1 MALSLAACGGSPSG
15 VPKAA
20 GESTVQGEAG
30 DSEKSGEGQTIEMW
44 TQWSTGSDAE
54 TLAIEMIKKFEEETG
69 YKVNYTNFTYDMLHE
84 KILTAAAG
92 GNVPD
97 CAWGLPEYIGEFYN
111 MGILEDLTDEFQAW
125 DEKNVFSESVMNA
138 MSMEGKIVAIPNEMS
153 VRALLV
159 HEEAFQS
166 AGVEV
171 PETWEDLLALDGYYE
186 AQGKYPFEIT
196 GTGVRAAQELL
207 VYLAQQ
213 GQEIASLQD
222 DGKFK
227 NTWNENPEQLAA
239 AAKVF
244 QFYKD
249 LVDRGIVNPSA
260 KNWTWEETDENLCT
274 GLAASHV
281 SGNWL
286 RNKVNQ
292 SPEMKD
298 MGVYAIP
305 YPEGGKAYTY
315 MECKPMFIF
324 KGSKNKEGAME
335 LLKAIAGK
343 EWQDKVWSYG
353 SPRSDVY
360 SESVWSKGFAD
371 IEAVG
376 IAFPPVTL
384 AGVTQAMNDSIAKVL
399 QEGKTPEEAA
409 AWLCD
414 AINASLSD
422 SGELSE

>member
-15 VPKAA
+15 APKAA

-125 DEKNVFSESVMNA
+125 DEKSVFSESVMNA

-213 GQEIASLQD
+213 GQEIASLQG

-298 MGVYAIP
+298 MGVYVIP